1 MMKIILHHGDLDSS
15 VTFEKS
21 VAIDTEALGL
31 QVKRD
36 PLCLVQLSG
45 GDGICH
51 LVKFDLGKPHNA
63 PHLKNILENK
73 NILKIYHYAR
83 FDVAILKQYL
93 GAHSAPNYCTKI
105 ASKLARTYTDRH
117 GLKDLCSTLVNV
129 EISKQERSSN
139 WGADTLTEEQKMY
152 AATDV
157 LYLHQIRNLLDEML
171 EKNGRKKLAEKC
183 FDFIPTCVDLDLMDW
198 DVGHIFAY
206 K

>member
-1 MMKIILHHGDLDSS
+1 MKIILHHGDLDSS

-45 GDGICH
+45 GDGVCH
-51 LVKFDLGKPHNA
+51 LVKFDLGKPYKA
-63 PHLKNILENK
+63 PHLKKILENK

-83 FDVAILKQYL
+83 FDVSILKQYL
-93 GAHSAPNYCTKI
+93 EVCSAPNYCTKI
-105 ASKLARTYTDRH
+105 ASKLARTYTERH
-117 GLKDLCSTLVNV
+117 GLKDLCSTLLNV
-129 EISKQERSSN
+129 EISKQERCSN
-139 WGADTLTEEQKMY
+139 WGADILTEEQKMY

-157 LYLHQIRNLLDEML
+157 LYLHQLKDMLDEML
-171 EKNGRKKLAEKC
+171 KKNGRKELAEKC
-183 FDFIPTCVDLDLMDW
+183 FEFIPTCVDLDLQGW
-198 DVGHIFAY
+198 DVGNIFAY

>member
-1 MMKIILHHGDLDSS
+1 MKIVLHHGDLDSS
-15 VTFEKS
+15 VKFENS

-45 GDGICH
+45 GDGVCH
-51 LVKFDLGKPHNA
+51 LVKFDLGKPHKA
-63 PHLKNILENK
+63 PHLKKILENK
-73 NILKIYHYAR
+73 KLLKIYHYAR
-83 FDVAILKQYL
+83 FDGEIINQYL

-117 GLKDLCSTLVNV
+117 GLKDLCSTLLNV

-157 LYLHQIRNLLDEML
+157 LYLHQIRTILDEML
-171 EKNGRKKLAEKC
+171 EKNGRKPLAEKC
-183 FDFIPTCVDLDLMDW
+183 FEFIPTCVDLDLMDW